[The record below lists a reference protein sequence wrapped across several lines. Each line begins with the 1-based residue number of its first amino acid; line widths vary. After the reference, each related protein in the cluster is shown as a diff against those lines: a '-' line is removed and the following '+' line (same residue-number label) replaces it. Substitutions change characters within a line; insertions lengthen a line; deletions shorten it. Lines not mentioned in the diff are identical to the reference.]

1 MSSRNDSDKAPV
13 LDNDMLETLGRSQR
27 PADDVL
33 FSAQREDALEAAI
46 MSRIDAES
54 LATES
59 GLVTVR
65 DYDGAWE
72 RIAPKIE
79 KKTLR
84 VDTEQGTE
92 SYLLRVEPGAEA
104 PPHRHETDEIC
115 IMLEGE
121 VRYDDFHLRAG
132 DYHFA
137 PRGSVHG
144 QAHSET
150 GALLFIHAGINSQS
164 PV

>member
-1 MSSRNDSDKAPV
+1 MTSRNDPEKAPV
-13 LDNDMLETLGRSQR
+13 LDKDVLEALGQSQR
-27 PADDVL
+27 PADDAL
-33 FSAQREDALEAAI
+33 FPAQREKALEETI
-46 MSRIDAES
+46 MARIDAET

-72 RIAPKIE
+72 QIAPKIE
-79 KKTLR
+79 KKVLR
-84 VDTEQGTE
+84 VDSGQGTE

-144 QAHSET
+144 RAHSET
-150 GALLFIHAGINSQS
+150 GALLFIHAGIDSQV